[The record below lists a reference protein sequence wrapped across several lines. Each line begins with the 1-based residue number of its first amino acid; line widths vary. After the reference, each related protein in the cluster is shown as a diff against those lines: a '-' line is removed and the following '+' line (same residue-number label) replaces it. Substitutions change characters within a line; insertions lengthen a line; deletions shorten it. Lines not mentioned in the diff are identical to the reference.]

1 MKSLIYPLHC
11 EEKLVKKVDTAIL
24 LAAGY
29 GSRLNPITKSIPKT
43 MIEIDGKPILEYII
57 EDCKKNGITNIGI
70 VVSHLKKQITD
81 YFGNGKKFGVKIKYF
96 QQRHLSGTS
105 DALFE
110 ARNFVKNKSFVV
122 YLADTII
129 PKGLKEFLKCAK
141 NENLIMVSKLSKNEA
156 KISGIVKLNKN
167 KIISLEEKSQNPST
181 CFGIAGVYYFK
192 SNEIFQVIKNS
203 VQTKNKENHITDA
216 IQKFIDDGNYV
227 YVFKNKTKFLDMGNI
242 SGLIKVSKILQNET
256 ISIGENSVIDSKSK
270 INKFSHIGKN
280 CVIENSKI
288 GPYVSIGDNSVVK
301 SGSKIKNS
309 ILVKGSIVSNRHEII
324 NTLWKN
330 EKNNVKQ

>member
-1 MKSLIYPLHC
+1 MY
-11 EEKLVKKVDTAIL
+11 
-24 LAAGY
+24 
-29 GSRLNPITKSIPKT
+29 
-43 MIEIDGKPILEYII
+43 
-57 EDCKKNGITNIGI
+57 
-70 VVSHLKKQITD
+70 KQ
-81 YFGNGKKFGVKIKYF
+81 
-96 QQRHLSGTS
+96 
-105 DALFE
+105 
-110 ARNFVKNKSFVV
+110 
-122 YLADTII
+122 
-129 PKGLKEFLKCAK
+129 
-141 NENLIMVSKLSKNEA
+141 
-156 KISGIVKLNKN
+156 
-167 KIISLEEKSQNPST
+167 
-181 CFGIAGVYYFK
+181 
-192 SNEIFQVIKNS
+192 
-203 VQTKNKENHITDA
+203 KNKENHITDA